1 MVLMSDREHPMLSAL
16 ESLHQVS
23 FTRMHDQRSFIRFRY
38 RRTNSVCLTTLIGSL
53 SLQMKKI
60 SRERL
65 TQELYFT
72 VKSHFT
78 RRQIDVNEGK
88 PLTIAA
94 NFVSNKVFTTVRML
108 RALPE

>member
-1 MVLMSDREHPMLSAL
+1 MISV
-16 ESLHQVS
+16 
-23 FTRMHDQRSFIRFRY
+23 SFIRFRY

-65 TQELYFT
+65 SQELYFT
-72 VKSHFT
+72 VKSNFT

-88 PLTIAA
+88 PPTIAA